1 MKISRKIIL
10 SFMTLTLMI
19 FILGGVG
26 IYYLLNNNENV
37 DHVAHTQNVVL
48 SYNDAAFQTVRAN
61 AAIRGYMMY
70 EEEYM
75 LENHFEIRET
85 LHEVIGQLRDLGE
98 EEADLNEFLTQ
109 LDDWEQAIDNEIVPL
124 IEAGESDEAK
134 EVSKP
139 VLGEGST
146 NLVMFS
152 KEMANERNEGVTS
165 DFAAINDNSSSMMTL
180 VIIVS
185 AVALLVSLILTFTFG
200 RNLSRSI
207 NQVIE
212 KINDFATG
220 NFNATLDLRSRDE
233 FGELSTSFNSMAEN
247 LRNTMHEV
255 SESSTQVAA
264 MSQEF
269 NASSAE
275 VSEATNQIADSITSI
290 SDNIEDQNAMTGNI
304 SNLGNNV
311 LEEIKDILKSVD
323 ATRQQ
328 VDHTDRVS
336 AEGLEEIQEVNEQ
349 MSIILQNSEQITADI
364 NELNE
369 QTRLI
374 TQSIGSIRDIADQT
388 NLLALNASI
397 EAARAGESGQGFAVV
412 ADEVRKLAEESN
424 RASISI
430 EEVIHGISDK
440 INSTVEGIEHSNNS
454 VKEGQQRVLSNGKV
468 FDEIISAITN
478 VKTDTEHVQNSIH
491 QIFDNIEQLVSEI
504 ESTNQISQA
513 SNDRSQGIA
522 TASQEQSASMLEV
535 AEASNELSNLA
546 INLREKIQQYKY

>member
-37 DHVAHTQNVVL
+37 DHVAKTQNVVL
-48 SYNDAAFQTVRAN
+48 AYNDAAFQTVRAN

-98 EEADLNEFLTQ
+98 DEADLNEFLTQ
-109 LDDWEQAIDNEIVPL
+109 LNDWEQAIDNEIVPL

-212 KINDFATG
+212 KINDFARG

-255 SESSTQVAA
+255 SESSNQVAA

-290 SDNIEDQNAMTGNI
+290 SDNIENQNAMTGNI

-369 QTRLI
+369 HTRLI

-440 INSTVEGIEHSNNS
+440 INATVEGIEHSNNS

-478 VKTDTEHVQNSIH
+478 VKTDTEHVQNSIQ

-504 ESTNQISQA
+504 ESSNQISQA